1 MTEPVRLAK
10 RLAEQLGCSRREAE
24 QYIEGGW
31 VSVDGQVV
39 EEPQH
44 RVAQER
50 IELQSGARCEPV
62 PLVTLLLH
70 KPAGLESR
78 IETLQTLLSP
88 AMRAADER
96 LPVRVLKKHFL
107 NLALATPLDTGASGL
122 VVISQDWRVLRKLQE
137 DASVMEHEVLVD
149 VEGEGGVPGLARL
162 QQVLGKLPAKVSWQ
176 SEQRLR
182 FAFKGAEVGQIAWLC
197 ERAGFKVLAMKRLR
211 LGRVGLAGL
220 QPGQWRYL
228 LGYERF

>member
-1 MTEPVRLAK
+1 MTEPIRLAK
-10 RLAEQLGCSRREAE
+10 RLADQLGCSRREAE

-44 RVAQER
+44 RVADQH

-70 KPAGLESR
+70 KPAGAESR
-78 IETLQTLLSP
+78 IETMQALLSP

-96 LPVRVLKKHFL
+96 IPVRVLKKHFL
-107 NLALATPLDTGASGL
+107 NLTLATPLDTGATGL
-122 VVISQDWRVLRKLQE
+122 VVLSQDWRVLRKLHE
-137 DASVMEHEVLVD
+137 DAAVMEHEVLVD
-149 VEGEGGVPGLARL
+149 VEGEGGAPGLARL
-162 QQVLGKLPAKVSWQ
+162 KHVLGNLPAKVSWQ

-197 ERAGFKVLAMKRLR
+197 ERAGLKVQAMKRLR
-211 LGRVGLAGL
+211 LGRVGLTGL